1 MGAATWN
8 QTNTMRQDRM
18 TCLGL
23 HNAETDAVNPITAF
37 WKLSALLDN
46 GPFNYICRP
55 FSFRC
60 SRKDRAWHLGQLDR
74 FFGFLWGYPRPF
86 SQEQPP
92 MYLLNLDDFYI
103 SSPTSLGMDAA
114 SAYALVVALLVLDV

>member
-1 MGAATWN
+1 
-8 QTNTMRQDRM
+8 M

-55 FSFRC
+55 FSFRSHRWTFHKLWPIMEGLPIFFTPSC
-60 SRKDRAWHLGQLDR
+60 LFRKEFRIN
-74 FFGFLWGYPRPF
+74 
-86 SQEQPP
+86 
-92 MYLLNLDDFYI
+92 LL
-103 SSPTSLGMDAA
+103 
-114 SAYALVVALLVLDV
+114 